1 MGKIG
6 RNEKC
11 PCRSGKKFKHC
22 CALKAPAANPQIRSG
37 QAAVKLTLTDG
48 VRAIQEAALQ
58 KKAINREVGVF
69 FLYSTAIGDAWL
81 LEMTDCDCVQVARAG
96 EIMESPLE
104 ENPETIELNYSHIFI
119 LRDKRFE
126 ITAYADKSVRILED
140 APTKE
145 INAAIKRI
153 RKRFSEEQLRAV
165 HLPAK
170 EVGPAQ

>member
-11 PCRSGKKFKHC
+11 PCRSGKKYKHC
-22 CALKAPAANPQIRSG
+22 CALKAPVARRPISSAQ
-37 QAAVKLTLTDG
+37 AVKLTLTDG
-48 VRAIQEAALQ
+48 VRAIQEAAGQ
-58 KKAINREVGVF
+58 KQEINRELGVF
-69 FLYSTAIGDAWL
+69 FLYSTGVGDAWL
-81 LEMTDCDCVQVARAG
+81 LEMTDCDCVQVAKAG
-96 EIMESPLE
+96 EMMDSPID
-104 ENPETIELNYSHIFI
+104 ENPETIEINYSHTFA

-126 ITAYADKSVRILED
+126 ITAYADKSVQILED

-170 EVGPAQ
+170 EDVPVQ